1 MTVSL
6 EENGLFK
13 RHGKAKAPEKI
24 DFSGTLFHIAV
35 VTRWRFE
42 LQTHCL
48 KGNCSAN

>member
-24 DFSGTLFHIAV
+24 DFSGTLFNIAV
-35 VTRWRFE
+35 VLQRGFE
-42 LQTHCL
+42 PQ
-48 KGNCSAN
+48 